1 MTQNKNQNFEEF
13 VWFAMFKFL
22 PTSGFKC
29 IDPKEFDW
37 INILAILWKDVLLK
51 LILNTLKNYMNYRMI
66 ILFAPDKIE
75 IKREM
80 LSDKPCTN
88 SWTML
93 YTEKQCRT

>member
-51 LILNTLKNYMNYRMI
+51 LILNTLKNYMNYRMV

-80 LSDKPCTN
+80 LSDICTN

>member
-51 LILNTLKNYMNYRMI
+51 LILNTLKNYMNYRMV

-80 LSDKPCTN
+80 LSDICTN
-88 SWTML
+88 SWTVL

>member
-37 INILAILWKDVLLK
+37 INILAIVWKDVLLK

-75 IKREM
+75 IKREL
-80 LSDKPCTN
+80 LSDKLFTN

>member
-51 LILNTLKNYMNYRMI
+51 LILNTLKNYMNYRMV

-80 LSDKPCTN
+80 LSDLCTN

>member
-37 INILAILWKDVLLK
+37 INILAIVWKDVLLK
-51 LILNTLKNYMNYRMI
+51 LILNTLKNYMNYQMI

-80 LSDKPCTN
+80 LSDKLCTN